1 MSDKNIKPKVTSY
14 RETFEEYKKLTRNSE
29 PESGLKHSIYVG
41 IGAMIISFVV
51 LLFLL
56 DGLLPTLLAV
66 IIGVASGY
74 FGGVKEREFTK
85 FINKVKD
92 EYSIKVSESYNS
104 LISELKESHTEVFKD
119 DSVIGFQRNEEV
131 YIITNFSL
139 PTTPKLHDSF
149 LELAV
154 DQVSG
159 NEYLKYNT
167 LITNLN
173 NIIRIQKIP
182 IESLEYVGWSS
193 SVILLGSYDSMN
205 DEDEGSFYKI
215 TYLQDGLVHEL
226 FSFSKVA
233 DYLQTHTNLNQAST
247 NQSQFNAQSISSAT
261 ESPINNQSTIDRA
274 MVEKLNPTSTVEP
287 SSTPGATKEQK
298 SNAENQMEALMKLQ
312 ELNQQQLRPKSPS
325 DPSNENK

>member
-1 MSDKNIKPKVTSY
+1 MSDKNINPKVASY
-14 RETFEEYKKLTRNSE
+14 RETFEEYKKQTLNSE
-29 PESGLKHSIYVG
+29 AESGLKHSIYVG
-41 IGAMIISFVV
+41 IGATIISFVV

-85 FINKVKD
+85 FINKAKD

-131 YIITNFSL
+131 YIITNFSY

-182 IESLEYVGWSS
+182 TESLEYVGWSS
-193 SVILLGSYDSMN
+193 SVILLGSYGSMGE
-205 DEDEGSFYKI
+205 EDEFYKI
-215 TYLQDGLVHEL
+215 TYRQDGLVHEL
-226 FSFSKVA
+226 FCFGKVA

-261 ESPINNQSTIDRA
+261 ESSINNQLSIERA